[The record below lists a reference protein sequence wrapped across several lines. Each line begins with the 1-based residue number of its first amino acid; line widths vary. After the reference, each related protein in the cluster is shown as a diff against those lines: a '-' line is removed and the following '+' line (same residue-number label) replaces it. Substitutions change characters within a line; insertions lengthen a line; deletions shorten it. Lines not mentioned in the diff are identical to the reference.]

1 VCKNATFLNNRNVG
15 VSHCRMLLCD
25 TFLKDDGFRTGISDS
40 SLCSCGEEK
49 ESVEHVLL
57 RCCENE
63 EARTVMIDC
72 VSNMCMS
79 QCKMDQKLDITESMS
94 LAPYSQSDCLNRR
107 EDTHCK
113 EALFE
118 FNASVNKRI

>member
-1 VCKNATFLNNRNVG
+1 
-15 VSHCRMLLCD
+15 
-25 TFLKDDGFRTGISDS
+25 
-40 SLCSCGEEK
+40 
-49 ESVEHVLL
+49 
-57 RCCENE
+57 
-63 EARTVMIDC
+63 
-72 VSNMCMS
+72 
-79 QCKMDQKLDITESMS
+79 MDQKLDITESMS